1 MPTEIERKF
10 LVELARVPL
19 PPRGIEIKQGYLP
32 LSENVNTAVR
42 VRVMGER
49 AFLAVKGKNSGATRQ
64 EFEYPIPLPEALEM
78 LQNLCQQPLIE
89 KTRYEIPVGEHLWE
103 VDIFHRDN
111 DGLVVAEVELNSE
124 DDDFERPDWL
134 AEEVTDDARYYNSN
148 LLQHPFKDWDAS

>member
-49 AFLAVKGKNSGATRQ
+49 AFEPETVEMATVQ
-64 EFEYPIPLPEALEM
+64 
-78 LQNLCQQPLIE
+78 
-89 KTRYEIPVGEHLWE
+89 TEI
-103 VDIFHRDN
+103 R
-111 DGLVVAEVELNSE
+111 VA
-124 DDDFERPDWL
+124 P
-134 AEEVTDDARYYNSN
+134 
-148 LLQHPFKDWDAS
+148 